1 MELRHSHQAHNWLS
15 GMLLHRIR
23 LSHFISNFICLLNV
37 KAFHLDISDFSKY
50 KKATDFIFG
59 DRISDRINYRARF
72 SYFAFLEKWASHN
85 KA

>member
-1 MELRHSHQAHNWLS
+1 MELRHSHQAHHWLS

-23 LSHFISNFICLLNV
+23 LSHFISNFICLLDV

-50 KKATDFIFG
+50 KKATDYTFG
-59 DRISDRINYRARF
+59 DRISDGIYYRARF
-72 SYFAFLEKWASHN
+72 SCFAFLEKWASHN